1 MYDLVLLIL
10 GIPVL
15 GYAAQRQ
22 KENGI
27 KRNED
32 KLVYIACLFAVALWI
47 ILFSGL
53 RTSYNDTGGYVRG
66 FAGFSTDIFSFEF
79 SKLFTEHY
87 YGFGI
92 YQYILKSIFH
102 YTQWILMGTAI
113 FVNVVYLKYL
123 LKHSQ
128 TMCMTLY
135 CYLVIGTWT
144 FSMAGMK
151 QILAMTI
158 SMIAIEFLLRKK
170 YIWFYV
176 FLFVAYTFHPYI
188 FVLAILPFL
197 TDSVWSKKVVLL
209 TVATV
214 LICFS
219 FESFFTYF
227 LGQVLQD
234 EYTITDLT
242 SHTINPLRVLV
253 DAVPVFL
260 SLLYRRKINEN
271 GSIAIKLGA
280 NMMIVSWLFTFMS
293 LFGSPIYLYRVGR
306 YFASYIPIVVPW
318 ILKFCLPETKWKKLF
333 TICCMLFYG
342 VLFIYLETNGFD
354 FSTDVFKHTGLGSL
368 FNDDVWNWIH

>member
-22 KENGI
+22 REKGI
-27 KRNED
+27 KQNED
-32 KLVYIACLFAVALWI
+32 KLVYIACLFAAALWI

-66 FAGFSTDIFSFEF
+66 FAGFSTENFSFDF

-135 CYLVIGTWT
+135 CHLVIGTWI

-151 QILAMTI
+151 QILAMTV

-188 FVLAILPFL
+188 LVLAILPLL
-197 TDSVWSKKVVLL
+197 TDMVWSKKVVLL
-209 TVATV
+209 TVVAV
-214 LICFS
+214 LICVF
-219 FESFFTYF
+219 FESFFSYL
-227 LGQVLQD
+227 LGQFLQD
-234 EYTITDLT
+234 EYSIAELTD
-242 SHTINPLRVLV
+242 HTINPLRVIV
-253 DAVPVFL
+253 DAFPILL
-260 SLLYRRKINEN
+260 SLRYRKKINEE
-271 GSIAIKLGA
+271 GTVAIKLGT
-280 NMMIVSWLFTFMS
+280 NMMIVSWLLTFMS
-293 LFGSPIYLYRVGR
+293 LFGNPIYLYRVGR

-333 TICCMLFYG
+333 IAGYMIFCGLLF
-342 VLFIYLETNGFD
+342 VYLETNRFN
-354 FSTDVFKHTGLGSL
+354 FNTDAFMHTGISSL
-368 FNDDVWNWIH
+368 FQET